1 MHSKCAASCGCPGHA
16 FAPGSGPTS
25 TKPLPEDKTYKTPT
39 AAYAPSLAQP
49 ATPAVTE
56 VKTPTTANAPTWSM
70 PTSGH
75 KTILNSPTGKERTT
89 IVVMSDRF
97 EAVVVAIGSLF
108 KNSPESDIDV
118 WLIGDMQREARGS
131 VSLLQRLNAALQP
144 QVPKQTISV
153 MGIDEA
159 TALLESDGVSPVWKW
174 PQFGSLGA
182 DQDQDHQP
190 RTVLHP
196 EPWDYD
202 NMHHDPFNLIRFY
215 LPYLAPFRE
224 LDALFLCDDDIVVQK
239 SISTLEVPMGD
250 GPVIAATCNGW
261 LWAEDCMRNEPYYNG
276 KGWLDYPATY
286 LGKDKAHGYSG
297 CTKTSRESG
306 IRMCQKDEFADTV
319 LRWSK
324 EFNGK
329 ELDVNAQP
337 RWNFGLSRV
346 NLTEWRAQNMSHV
359 FDNYMRANYEA
370 KLIPETSLAFG
381 LGIAYFAFADKIKCW
396 NDVVGDPAFVDGLGY
411 ISKADLKVNNLVAS
425 KLLGE
430 ATVLHWSGR
439 NKPFDPMSEMDLE
452 LYKPFDDVQEY
463 FVAKQ
468 PLTMSKPDVNQSL
481 ASMPGTG
488 LRPIEEGIGLHAIVR
503 RTPDMSKEGTRALL
517 YADPFAGSEWFLGLL
532 DETPEVCASGSTG
545 NPTVAF
551 AQESLIPPHFEAVQN
566 AIPVCAQKRG
576 CLWSFIAEHVP
587 RYVEQRGIWCPGTMK
602 GRQES
607 AEKFAIHDMHGAM
620 LCSWADRLL
629 KMYPNRTSYS
639 DLGGIQALW
648 NLYEHNV
655 FSMATDL
662 IPCTQACGFKPVRM
676 LKFMRAWA
684 QPMMNGSEPAYSWRE
699 NGDAPK
705 YFVGDFA
712 GEHCDGEALPGGG
725 CGGSEAYLPK
735 INWDAYKI
743 VELTRW
749 NLLDRCLAQS
759 EFAIGIT
766 EDPTMTIQSS
776 NIVTGDV
783 DLDEMLRC
791 IRYSGAQ
798 RDADLLRR
806 NMFSGD
812 RITDW
817 MTLPYEI
824 CSMPSHIQECVDAAA
839 AHVVET
845 PFYDVSNP
853 VQFDAT
859 IKKLVDD
866 LKRRRWRR
874 SKGNQL
880 EENRR
885 PHQLAS
891 TKYVETLD
899 AEWLSNLQE
908 DSFVAALQR
917 RVSPPPP
924 PPPPPPP
931 SPSES
936 HDRDRDRDRD
946 RDHEPPA
953 VMHQPPAVN
962 RHASPP
968 PPPVKVA
975 KVAKA
980 CCNPDLLSG
989 AAFAKCR
996 SKGIPECC
1004 KPWDKVCLKMQT
1016 GGSIDPITGKYIPGP
1031 AFDPKYDPN
1040 AAGPAP
1046 ANWAPPTRSGNNDAD
1061 DDDDTYSYD
1070 DEDGVGG
1077 RKKCKKGK
1085 PCPAEGEGG
1094 EGDSY
1099 SYDEEEEGGGG
1110 KKKCRPKPGKPCP
1123 AGDDDSYSYEDE
1135 GGVGKKK
1142 CKPKPGKPC
1151 PDEDSYSYDENGAR
1165 RRKKP
1170 GAEGE
1175 EGDVSGGRRRR
1186 PGGEDS
1192 YTYDEN
1198 GNRRRK
1204 PGAGEDED
1212 GGSRVPRAPRG
1223 AGYGPHGFT
1232 RRTIRR
1238 GTVLELA
1245 AADVEHGRTSR
1256 SSRWMGV
1263 ANAEKLSAGLIHAGF
1278 ATFIQPIYCFAW
1290 EAHADGDEIAK
1301 YLALL
1306 PEQYIVPGSS
1316 AMTTFDEHVFKASFD
1331 EAIDTRAHALIA
1343 FGQVDN
1349 NTWVHSVRSATSRP
1363 IVVLG
1368 LMRDVLAHRVQLFYS
1383 DDARRQMTER
1393 SSSTFV
1399 KAMMHSWMQS
1409 DEYPRDAQLEYMYG
1423 LNATLRD
1430 LPIDDVWKARNASA
1444 IASGVDQGGT
1454 TSTASVYL
1462 GPVGDAQNVRRSL
1475 CVFAHSTSLPIP
1487 WMRYETATDSKSAI
1501 SVPSK
1506 LLANVNED
1514 IVAAM
1519 LAREPRE
1526 FYYVAR
1532 ALDTFE
1538 AFAEEYGCLEEPTEA
1553 ALRPPKYGAG
1563 PLSYRSSTVT
1573 SDTLGNASLSTVKS
1587 DTIGDK
1593 FPDGGSRFIGSPKTP
1608 LANFSEFL
1616 PSDYPLYYF
1625 HHVPKTGGTTLS
1637 DYLVQLPQKYKVPGS
1652 ERSGAF
1658 NEAVFRAAEIEV
1670 AVRRNVLLA
1679 YSHMQVRSFM
1689 DIIRQSELADRK
1701 IEVIFMMRDT
1711 LAHRVSFFHEMIG
1724 PEAHGHDH
1732 ADLEAGKTVA
1742 RPYVNFATWAAKDKD
1757 PEMARAAWLTNHS
1770 RETAF
1775 APIATE
1781 ECVNNRNCRDPKMD
1795 SFQLRAFY
1803 KLNFAWSKVPI
1814 QDVYT
1819 QLHSEHPLE
1828 SCAHFEDTDMQEN
1841 EVLFRNCP
1849 NATADVGLAL
1859 IGHLS
1864 LMRET
1869 LCLIDRMLGVPV
1881 PWNATAHE
1889 GMNWRFKKLRPMDA
1903 ESSFDSSS
1911 ANELLSRESRE
1922 LIFNSM
1928 TKSKLMEQATAYNC
1942 GPPPPPPPAEQP
1954 SSTLLPPYGATQ
1966 GLAALQQLHMA
1977 ALEEIAKEQAAVQ
1990 AQTCGEVRSVTAEED
2005 TAEVALLST
2014 CDPESCLVMTT
2025 GCGSRPECQGCGSL
2039 CHGSSSSDASA
2050 WSLDGLAT
2058 GLSVYGTDP
2067 IGTVKT
2073 ENRSLWRNVNLVV
2086 RWSDFEPK
2094 PDEFNWAA
2102 FDSLV
2107 LDVTKRNMPFAV
2119 GITFLS
2125 GPNYYP
2131 QWLFE
2136 SPFNVTKY
2144 VEVCGH
2150 RKGNVRDPHA
2160 CAETAFA
2167 VPNFHDVTYL
2177 ARYKRAH
2184 MALAAKLSDMRIIN
2198 NQLRLLYLQ
2207 ASLGTGIQNTPVY
2220 FHTDRTEADYVWKD
2234 PQGLSTPT
2242 DASWDKC
2249 GTCGF
2254 DAFAPP
2260 RNDALDVF
2268 WCPSGATS
2276 TGLIVSRKPAFEE
2289 YAQSLTAFLHNDVYA
2304 SHIEDAGMRLMVTS
2318 DDTKTWVNLADGMNS
2333 AGQSAKRM
2341 QEAQLFTNDWLDAHV
2356 PGTWLMRNKEGEG
2369 AGLSGERTRVAHSI
2383 LNVFRVTEDG
2393 PVRARADLDK
2403 FWCWTGEEGSR
2414 GQLGAEPV
2422 APSCLMQNQH
2432 LYAVAMWA
2440 LTARIDYWNIP
2451 LTAAKQQLTGT
2462 DFEGVW
2468 RFLNRYSGVRWGWQ
2482 SPGAWIGFRDGLD
2495 TLDAERFPEAEFG
2508 ALPKG
2513 WQTMSLRTSQSPTSQ
2528 ALLANRQRSICD
2540 SYATNGCRLEIDEA
2554 TDSGKLA
2561 LAYGNGT
2568 NDVNPDVWRSDY
2580 GMFMQRRDNPGSEG
2594 YWWQGPTDQMYGR
2607 YSRGFAHPQSTIEM
2621 VLDQGLWGGLPLT
2634 ASRAHL
2640 TLRLVFLDN
2649 SVGQFYVGYD
2659 ALDGPHGWVVDTKGT
2674 SRWREVTFAI
2684 NNGRFAGLGGGGP
2697 NGADVWLRD
2706 MSECESWTAR
2716 DCKQKPTL
2724 FDSLEVVEVAHDQIV
2739 VDPEQLAHQKAVAEK
2754 AAVAKAAAAKAAAA
2768 KAAAEKAAVER
2779 AAAEKAA
2786 AESAAAAAA
2795 AETAAERAAAEEA
2808 AAEKTAAEQAAAVE
2822 QAFLKKAAEQ
2832 AAIEEAAAKKAAA
2845 EAEKAASHHAID
2857 AIPAP
2862 PALASS
2868 APCHWGHDTTDVHG
2882 DEVPCVL
2889 WASQGEC
2896 KRIPEFMRSTCPA
2909 ACGCPAPVLK
2919 RSPDLA
2925 DLHSPNMKEKP
2936 RIKLPRP
2943 ESFQAT
2949 TPLAPSGPRPVQAC
2963 AEWAAAG
2970 ECQAN
2975 PDYMRTQCLLACQ
2988 KVGAAPAAT
2997 AKPAPAA
3004 TVRPAPAAAARPAP
3018 AAAAKP
3024 TPAAAS
3030 APSGP
3035 RPVQACAEWAAA
3047 GECQANPDYMRTQCL
3062 LACQKVGAAPAATA
3076 KPAPAATVRPAPAAA
3091 ARPAPAAAAKPTPAA
3106 ASAPSGPRPV
3116 QACAEWAAAGECQA
3130 NPDYMRTQC
3139 LLACSA
3145 LAPSGPRPVQACAE
3159 WAAAGECQANPA
3171 YMRAQCLLACQK
3183 ADAAPAT
3190 TAKSAP
3196 AAAAMPAPAAAAK
3209 PAPAAAAKPAP
3220 ATAAKPAPATAAKP
3234 APVAATPAPAAAA
3247 KPAPATAAK
3256 PLPVPVGTTPP
3267 QPALAEQKPTVLFK
3281 KRPSALEPEGDK
3293 ALDLAAPA
3301 AAARPAPAA
3310 AAKPTPAA
3318 ASAPSGPRPV
3328 QACAEWAAAGECQA
3342 NPDYMRTQCLL
3353 ACSALAPSGPRPV
3366 QACAEWAAAGECQ
3379 ANPAYMRAQCLLA
3392 CQKADAAPA
3401 TTAKSAPAAAAMPA
3415 PAAAA
3420 KPAPAA
3426 AAKPAPATAAKPA
3439 PATAAKPAP
3448 VAATPAPAAAA
3459 KPAPAT
3465 AAKPL
3470 PVPVGTTPPQ
3480 PALAERNPNVLW
3492 KKRPSALVPG
3502 A

>member
-1 MHSKCAASCGCPGHA
+1 MISSATAAPLDFGRPLPLEFVPVAVHKAPVYVPGAAAAAPHDFGRPLPLDFVPVAVHKAPTVPIVPVRMNILEETGPNSALDTASGCKDAAEVPCATWAAQGECRRIPVYMLSTCPVSCGWRATSCPSPA
-16 FAPGSGPTS
+16 SASAPGASLTS
-25 TKPLPEDKTYKTPT
+25 T
-39 AAYAPSLAQP
+39 
-49 ATPAVTE
+49 TPAVPAEPAAPGLNAPAAEPTE
-56 VKTPTTANAPTWSM
+56 PASADQPSAREDLKGGDDVDDVDFNDLDQLDINDLDLKNRRAHDDDLGLKNKGGHDLQAPAKPAVERINSSLLIPPSMTSTEPTAGNTSDLDAPITVFAPNTTQPTAPANTKIKTPTTVHAPTLSM
-70 PTSGH
+70 PTAGTVLS
-75 KTILNSPTGKERTT
+75 KPTGKERTT
-89 IVVMSDRF
+89 VVIMSDRF

-108 KNSPESDIDV
+108 MNSPESDIDV
-118 WLIGDMQREARGS
+118 WLIGDMQREARGN

-144 QVPKQTISV
+144 QAPKQTISV

-159 TALLESDGVSPVWKW
+159 TVLLEVDGVSPVWKW
-174 PQFGSLGA
+174 PEFGSLGA

-215 LPYLAPFRE
+215 LPYLGPFRE
-224 LDALFLCDDDIVVQK
+224 LDSLFLCDDDIVVQK
-239 SISTLEVPMGD
+239 SISMLEVPMGD
-250 GPVIAATCNGW
+250 GPIIAATCNGW

-297 CTKTSRESG
+297 CTQTAAESG
-306 IRMCQKDEFADTV
+306 NRICQQDEFADTV
-319 LRWSK
+319 LRWSLK
-324 EFNGK
+324 FNGK

-337 RWNFGLSRV
+337 RWNFGLSRI
-346 NLTEWRAQNMSHV
+346 NLTEWRAQNMTHV

-381 LGIAYFAFADKIKCW
+381 LGIPYFAFADKIKCW

-411 ISKADLKVNNLVAS
+411 ISKADLKANHLIAS

-439 NKPFDPMSEMDLE
+439 NKPFDPESEMDLE
-452 LYKPFDDVQEY
+452 LYKPFDAVQEY
-463 FVAKQ
+463 YVAR
-468 PLTMSKPDVNQSL
+468 PGTQSL
-481 ASMPGTG
+481 EQGA
-488 LRPIEEGIGLHAIVR
+488 GLHAIVR
-503 RTPDMSKEGTRALL
+503 QVPDASKQTARALL
-517 YADPFAGSEWFLGLL
+517 YADPFAGAEWFLELL
-532 DETPEVCASGSTG
+532 DQTPDVCASGSTG

-551 AQESLIPPHFEAVQN
+551 AGESFIPPHFEAVEN
-566 AIPVCAQKRG
+566 AIPVCAQKRA
-576 CLWSFIAEHVP
+576 CLWSFIAENVP
-587 RYVEQRGIWCPGTMK
+587 RYVEQRRSWCQSTHNEGIERKGTL
-602 GRQES
+602 
-607 AEKFAIHDMHGAM
+607 AEFQVHGMHGET
-620 LCSWADRLL
+620 LCSWTDRLL
-629 KMYPNRTSYS
+629 TMYPNRTSYS

-662 IPCTQACGFKPVRM
+662 VPCTQACGYKPVRM

-684 QPMMNGSEPAYSWRE
+684 QPMMNGSEPAYSWRD
-699 NGDAPK
+699 NGDAPMT
-705 YFVGDFA
+705 FVGDFA

-725 CGGSEAYLPK
+725 CDGSESYLPK
-735 INWDAYKI
+735 INWDAYKV

-749 NLLDRCLAQS
+749 NLLDRCLAQT

-766 EDPTMTIQSS
+766 EDPTVTIQPERTS
-776 NIVTGDV
+776 NIAEGAV
-783 DLDEMLRC
+783 DLDDLMRC

-798 RDADLLRR
+798 RDADLLRL
-806 NMFSGD
+806 NVYSGE
-812 RITDW
+812 RLADW
-817 MTLPYEI
+817 MTLPYEV
-824 CSMPSHIQECVDAAA
+824 CAMPSFIQACVDATV
-839 AHVVET
+839 AHVSQA
-845 PFYDVSNP
+845 PFIPHTVAASN
-853 VQFDAT
+853 
-859 IKKLVDD
+859 VDSTLAEL

-874 SKGNQL
+874 AKGSL
-880 EENRR
+880 LTSRRR
-885 PHQLAS
+885 PLVQPTS
-891 TKYVETLD
+891 KYVETLD
-899 AEWLSNLQE
+899 ANWLSNFQE
-908 DSFVAALQR
+908 DSFVSALQR
-917 RVSPPPP
+917 RRERGGEENGELEAHSPPPP

-931 SPSES
+931 
-936 HDRDRDRDRD
+936 
-946 RDHEPPA
+946 
-953 VMHQPPAVN
+953 
-962 RHASPP
+962 
-968 PPPVKVA
+968 VKGA
-975 KVAKA
+975 RVAKA
-980 CCNPDLLSG
+980 CCNDEILKG
-989 AAFAKCR
+989 AAFTRCR
-996 SKGIPECC
+996 SKGVPVCC
-1004 KPWDKVCLKMQT
+1004 KPWDKVCLKMQA
-1016 GGSIDPITGKYIPGP
+1016 GGRIDPITGVYIPGP
-1031 AFDPKYDPN
+1031 DFDSKYDPT
-1040 AAGPAP
+1040 AIGPPPAGWKTPS
-1046 ANWAPPTRSGNNDAD
+1046 RSSG
-1061 DDDDTYSYD
+1061 DTYSYSYD
-1070 DEDGVGG
+1070 DENGGGRKKCKKGKPCPNGEGGSYSYSYSYDEENGVGG

-1085 PCPAEGEGG
+1085 PCPNG

-1099 SYDEEEEGGGG
+1099 SYDEDEEGGGG
-1110 KKKCRPKPGKPCP
+1110 KKKCKPKPGKPCP
-1123 AGDDDSYSYEDE
+1123 AGDDDSYSYDDE

-1151 PDEDSYSYDENGAR
+1151 PDEDSYSYDENGNK

-1212 GGSRVPRAPRG
+1212 DGSRRKKPGEGDEDDDGARRPRG
-1223 AGYGPHGFT
+1223 AGYGFHGFT

-1263 ANAEKLSAGLIHAGF
+1263 ANAEQLSAGLIHAGF

-1290 EAHADGDEIAK
+1290 EAHADGNEIAK

-1316 AMTTFDEHVFKASFD
+1316 AMTTFDEHVFKASFEKLAVD
-1331 EAIDTRAHALIA
+1331 SRTHTLIA
-1343 FGQVDN
+1343 FGQVSND
-1349 NTWVHSVRSATSRP
+1349 TWVHSVRAATSRP

-1383 DDARRQMTER
+1383 DDSRRQMAER

-1487 WMRYETATDSKSAI
+1487 WLRYETAMDSVS
-1501 SVPSK
+1501 STVPSK
-1506 LLANVNED
+1506 LLKHVDED

-1538 AFAEEYGCLEEPTEA
+1538 AFAEEYGCLEEPTEM
-1553 ALRPPKYGAG
+1553 ALLPPKYGAG
-1563 PLSYRSSTVT
+1563 PLSYRGIAREAHS
-1573 SDTLGNASLSTVKS
+1573 SDTLGNASLGTVTS
-1587 DTIGDK
+1587 DTIGDAFWSSMK
-1593 FPDGGSRFIGSPKTP
+1593 KPFTGSSP
-1608 LANFSEFL
+1608 SE
-1616 PSDYPLYYF
+1616 YPLYYF

-1637 DYLVQLPQKYKVPGS
+1637 DHLVQLPPEYIVPGS

-1658 NEAVFRAAEIEV
+1658 NETVFRRAENEV
-1670 AVRRNVLLA
+1670 AARRNCLIA
-1679 YSHMQVRSFM
+1679 YSHMQVRAFT
-1689 DIIRQSELADRK
+1689 DIVRVSKLGHRK
-1701 IEVIFMMRDT
+1701 MEVIFMMRDV
-1711 LAHRVSFFHEMIG
+1711 LPHRVSFFHEMIG
-1724 PEAHGHDH
+1724 PAAHGHDQ
-1732 ADLEAGKTVA
+1732 ADLDAGKTVA
-1742 RPYVNFATWAAKDKD
+1742 RPYVNFATWAAKDKN

-1770 RETAF
+1770 REDDF
-1775 APIATE
+1775 APIATS
-1781 ECVNNRNCRDPKMD
+1781 ECVNNQHCRDPKMD
-1795 SFQLRAFY
+1795 SFQLRAIY
-1803 KLNFAWSKVPI
+1803 KLNFAWSNEPI

-1819 QLHSEHPLE
+1819 QLHAEHPLE
-1828 SCAHFEDTDMQEN
+1828 SCARWQAPDGQGN
-1841 EVLFRNCP
+1841 EVLFRHCP

-1881 PWNATAHE
+1881 SWNGVAHE

-1928 TKSKLMEQATAYNC
+1928 TKSKLMEQAAIYHC
-1942 GPPPPPPPAEQP
+1942 GPPPPPPAAEPP
-1954 SSTLLPPYGATQ
+1954 STILPPWDAAAELPRERLY
-1966 GLAALQQLHMA
+1966 LADEMSKLAGGTVEPPWRHRTSFS
-1977 ALEEIAKEQAAVQ
+1977 K
-1990 AQTCGEVRSVTAEED
+1990 CGEERMVTSEESA
-2005 TAEVALLST
+2005 AEVGLLST
-2014 CDPESCLVMTT
+2014 CDPESCLVMSS

-2160 CAETAFA
+2160 CAETAFS

-2198 NQLRLLYLQ
+2198 SQLRLLYLH
-2207 ASLGTGIQNTPVY
+2207 ATLGTGVQNAPVY
-2220 FHTDRTEADYVWKD
+2220 FHPIRTEADYVWTD
-2234 PQGLSTPT
+2234 PQGQSTPT
-2242 DASWDKC
+2242 DARWNRC
-2249 GTCGF
+2249 GSCEF

-2260 RNDALDVF
+2260 RNVSLDQF
-2268 WCPSGATS
+2268 MCPSGATRQ
-2276 TGLIVSRKPAFEE
+2276 GLIVTRRPAFEQ
-2289 YAQSLTAFLHNDVYA
+2289 YAQSVTAFLYHTVYA
-2304 SHIEDAGMRLMVTS
+2304 SHREDAGLRLMVTS
-2318 DDTKTWVNLADGMNS
+2318 DDPKTWVNFANGMNS
-2333 AGQSAKRM
+2333 ASQTDKRM
-2341 QEAQLFTNDWLDAHV
+2341 QDVQLFTNDWLDTNA

-2422 APSCLMQNQH
+2422 APSCLMQNRH

-2462 DFEGVW
+2462 DFDGVW

-2580 GMFMQRRDNPGSEG
+2580 GMFLQRRDNPGSEG

-2607 YSRGFAHPQSTIEM
+2607 YSRGFANPQSTIEM

-2634 ASRAHL
+2634 APRVHL

-2659 ALDGPHGWVVDTKGT
+2659 ALDGPRGWVVDTKGT

-2684 NNGRFAGLGGGGP
+2684 DNGRFARGDGSGP

-2706 MSECESWTAR
+2706 MSPCDSWTDA
-2716 DCKQKPTL
+2716 DCAQKPTL
-2724 FDSLEVVEVAHDQIV
+2724 FDSLEVVDVARDQSVVDPAQFIDEDHHV
-2739 VDPEQLAHQKAVAEK
+2739 RVDPEQLVGEDHDYYVLPANPAPPLLAASAPCHWGHDTLDVPCALWAHQGECKLIPEFMHAK
-2754 AAVAKAAAAKAAAA
+2754 CAASCGCPAPDFTRTSLTSSTI
-2768 KAAAEKAAVER
+2768 AAEKAVADR

-2786 AESAAAAAA
+2786 AERAVAERAAWERA
-2795 AETAAERAAAEEA
+2795 AAERAAAEKAEAERRAAERAAAQKSAEEDA
-2808 AAEKTAAEQAAAVE
+2808 AAEKAQPASGGTPVRTTPPYLKTPTRVDAPVQPLHLNTAPATTEIKTPATVEEPKFAPGPSPTAPASGTAVRRTDGRTPWYLHTPAPFETPMTTQPTAPAIAENKAPTLVYAPTLATPTAPATAVRRTPWYLNTPATVVTPITTQPTAPAIAEIKAPTSVYAPTLATPTAPATAVRRTPWYLNTPATVVTPITTQLTEKAAAV
-2822 QAFLKKAAEQ
+2822 
-2832 AAIEEAAAKKAAA
+2832 KAAA
-2845 EAEKAASHHAID
+2845 EKAAAEKVASEKAAAEMAAAEKAAA
-2857 AIPAP
+2857 
-2862 PALASS
+2862 
-2868 APCHWGHDTTDVHG
+2868 
-2882 DEVPCVL
+2882 
-2889 WASQGEC
+2889 
-2896 KRIPEFMRSTCPA
+2896 
-2909 ACGCPAPVLK
+2909 
-2919 RSPDLA
+2919 
-2925 DLHSPNMKEKP
+2925 EK
-2936 RIKLPRP
+2936 
-2943 ESFQAT
+2943 
-2949 TPLAPSGPRPVQAC
+2949 
-2963 AEWAAAG
+2963 AAA
-2970 ECQAN
+2970 EKAAAEKAAAEKAAAETE
-2975 PDYMRTQCLLACQ
+2975 RLAAET
-2988 KVGAAPAAT
+2988 AAAEAAE
-2997 AKPAPAA
+2997 AKG
-3004 TVRPAPAAAARPAP
+3004 AAAR
-3018 AAAAKP
+3018 KP
-3024 TPAAAS
+3024 S
-3030 APSGP
+3030 
-3035 RPVQACAEWAAA
+3035 
-3047 GECQANPDYMRTQCL
+3047 L
-3062 LACQKVGAAPAATA
+3062 
-3076 KPAPAATVRPAPAAA
+3076 
-3091 ARPAPAAAAKPTPAA
+3091 
-3106 ASAPSGPRPV
+3106 
-3116 QACAEWAAAGECQA
+3116 
-3130 NPDYMRTQC
+3130 
-3139 LLACSA
+3139 
-3145 LAPSGPRPVQACAE
+3145 
-3159 WAAAGECQANPA
+3159 
-3171 YMRAQCLLACQK
+3171 
-3183 ADAAPAT
+3183 
-3190 TAKSAP
+3190 
-3196 AAAAMPAPAAAAK
+3196 
-3209 PAPAAAAKPAP
+3209 
-3220 ATAAKPAPATAAKP
+3220 
-3234 APVAATPAPAAAA
+3234 
-3247 KPAPATAAK
+3247 
-3256 PLPVPVGTTPP
+3256 
-3267 QPALAEQKPTVLFK
+3267 
-3281 KRPSALEPEGDK
+3281 
-3293 ALDLAAPA
+3293 
-3301 AAARPAPAA
+3301 
-3310 AAKPTPAA
+3310 
-3318 ASAPSGPRPV
+3318 
-3328 QACAEWAAAGECQA
+3328 
-3342 NPDYMRTQCLL
+3342 
-3353 ACSALAPSGPRPV
+3353 
-3366 QACAEWAAAGECQ
+3366 
-3379 ANPAYMRAQCLLA
+3379 
-3392 CQKADAAPA
+3392 
-3401 TTAKSAPAAAAMPA
+3401 
-3415 PAAAA
+3415 
-3420 KPAPAA
+3420 
-3426 AAKPAPATAAKPA
+3426 
-3439 PATAAKPAP
+3439 
-3448 VAATPAPAAAA
+3448 
-3459 KPAPAT
+3459 
-3465 AAKPL
+3465 
-3470 PVPVGTTPPQ
+3470 
-3480 PALAERNPNVLW
+3480 LW
-3492 KKRPSALVPG
+3492 KKRSTSALVPEPINFATPLPLDFVPVRKPKSPEG
-3502 A
+3502 SEASGEHSNTFATPLPLDFVPVRKPKSPEGSEASGEHSNTFATPLPLDFVPGRLKAP

>member
-1 MHSKCAASCGCPGHA
+1 MTDIKTPITANEPTWYRSPATV
-16 FAPGSGPTS
+16 FAPS
-25 TKPLPEDKTYKTPT
+25 TTQPT
-39 AAYAPSLAQP
+39 APSI
-49 ATPAVTE
+49 TE
-56 VKTPTTANAPTWSM
+56 IKTPTTVNAPSLVLPTSGRTVLKTPATSNAPSSTRPIAGNTSELHAPPTTAYAPTWSV

-75 KTILNSPTGKERTT
+75 EAILNSPTGKERTT

-202 NMHHDPFNLIRFY
+202 NMHHDPFNLLRFY
-215 LPYLAPFRE
+215 LPYLGPFRE
-224 LDALFLCDDDIVVQK
+224 LDSLFLCDDDIVVQK
-239 SISTLEVPMGD
+239 SISMLEVPMGD
-250 GPVIAATCNGW
+250 GPIIAATCNGW

-297 CTKTSRESG
+297 CAMTASESG
-306 IRMCQKDEFADTV
+306 NRMCQKDEFADTV
-319 LRWSK
+319 LRWSLK
-324 EFNGK
+324 FNGK
-329 ELDVNAQP
+329 ELIPADQP

-381 LGIAYFAFADKIKCW
+381 LGIPYFAFADKIKCW

-411 ISKADLKVNNLVAS
+411 ISKADLKANNLNAS

-587 RYVEQRGIWCPGTMK
+587 RYVEQRGIWCPGTIK

-629 KMYPNRTSYS
+629 TMYPNRTSYS

-648 NLYEHNV
+648 NLYEQNV

-735 INWDAYKI
+735 INWDAYKV

-749 NLLDRCLAQS
+749 NLLDSCLAQT

-776 NIVTGDV
+776 SIVTGDV

-806 NMFSGD
+806 NVFSGD
-812 RITDW
+812 RVSDW
-817 MTLPYEI
+817 ITLPYEI

-853 VQFDAT
+853 VRFDAT
-859 IKKLVDD
+859 FKLVED

-880 EENRR
+880 EAYRR
-885 PHQLAS
+885 PRYQLAS

-936 HDRDRDRDRD
+936 RDRDRDRDRD
-946 RDHEPPA
+946 REPPA
-953 VMHQPPAVN
+953 VMHPPPAVN
-962 RHASPP
+962 RHSSPP
-968 PPPVKVA
+968 PPPVKGA
-975 KVAKA
+975 RVAKA
-980 CCNPDLLSG
+980 CCNDEILKG
-989 AAFAKCR
+989 VAFTRCR
-996 SKGIPECC
+996 SKGVPVCC
-1004 KPWDKVCLKMQT
+1004 KPWDKVCLKMQA
-1016 GGSIDPITGKYIPGP
+1016 GGRIDPITGVYIPGP
-1031 AFDPKYDPN
+1031 NFDSKYDPT
-1040 AAGPAP
+1040 AIGPPPAGWKTPS
-1046 ANWAPPTRSGNNDAD
+1046 RSSG
-1061 DDDDTYSYD
+1061 DTYSYSYD
-1070 DEDGVGG
+1070 DENGGGRKKCKKGKPCPNGEGGSYSYSYSYDEENGVGG

-1085 PCPAEGEGG
+1085 PCPNG

-1099 SYDEEEEGGGG
+1099 SYDEDEEGGGG
-1110 KKKCRPKPGKPCP
+1110 KKKCKPKPGKPCP
-1123 AGDDDSYSYEDE
+1123 AGDDDSYSYDDE

-1151 PDEDSYSYDENGAR
+1151 PDEDSYSYDENGNK

-1263 ANAEKLSAGLIHAGF
+1263 ANAEQLSAGLIHAGF

-1290 EAHADGDEIAK
+1290 EAHADGNEIAK

-1316 AMTTFDEHVFKASFD
+1316 AMTTFDEHVFKASFEKLAVD
-1331 EAIDTRAHALIA
+1331 SRTHTLIA
-1343 FGQVDN
+1343 FGQVSND
-1349 NTWVHSVRSATSRP
+1349 TWVHSVRAATSRP

-1383 DDARRQMTER
+1383 DDSRRQMAER

-1487 WMRYETATDSKSAI
+1487 WLRYETAMDSVS
-1501 SVPSK
+1501 STVPSK
-1506 LLANVNED
+1506 LLKHVDED

-1573 SDTLGNASLSTVKS
+1573 SDRIDGTYPG
-1587 DTIGDK
+1587 
-1593 FPDGGSRFIGSPKTP
+1593 GGSRFIGSPKTP

-1637 DYLVQLPQKYKVPGS
+1637 DYLVQLPLKYKVPGS

-1881 PWNATAHE
+1881 SWNGVAHE

-1928 TKSKLMEQATAYNC
+1928 TKSKLMEQAAAYNC

-1954 SSTLLPPYGATQ
+1954 LSTILPPYGATQ
-1966 GLAALQQLHMA
+1966 GLDTLAAQQQLHIAEEKA
-1977 ALEEIAKEQAAVQ
+1977 AAQ

-2073 ENRSLWRNVNLVV
+2073 ENRSLWRNVNLIV

-2150 RKGNVRDPHA
+2150 REWNVRDPHA

-2198 NQLRLLYLQ
+2198 SQLRLLYLH
-2207 ASLGTGIQNTPVY
+2207 ATLGTGVQNAPIY
-2220 FHTDRTEADYVWKD
+2220 FHPIRTEADYVWTD
-2234 PQGLSTPT
+2234 PQGQSTPT
-2242 DASWDKC
+2242 DARWNRC
-2249 GTCGF
+2249 GSCEF

-2260 RNDALDVF
+2260 RNVSLDQF
-2268 WCPSGATS
+2268 MCPSGATRQ
-2276 TGLIVSRKPAFEE
+2276 GLIVTRRPAFEQ
-2289 YAQSLTAFLHNDVYA
+2289 YAQSVTAFLYHTVYA
-2304 SHIEDAGMRLMVTS
+2304 SHREDAGLRLMVTS
-2318 DDTKTWVNLADGMNS
+2318 DDPKTWVNFANGMNS
-2333 AGQSAKRM
+2333 ASQTDKRM
-2341 QEAQLFTNDWLDAHV
+2341 QDVQLFTNEWLDTNA

-2422 APSCLMQNQH
+2422 APSCLMQNRH

-2462 DFEGVW
+2462 DFDGVW

-2528 ALLANRQRSICD
+2528 ALLANRQRFICD
-2540 SYATNGCRLEIDEA
+2540 SFATNGCRLEIDEA
-2554 TDSGKLA
+2554 TDDGKLA

-2568 NDVNPDVWRSDY
+2568 NDVNVDVWRSDY
-2580 GMFMQRRDNPGSEG
+2580 GMFMQRRDNSSGSVG

-2607 YSRGFAHPQSTIEM
+2607 YSRGFANPQSTIEM

-2634 ASRAHL
+2634 APRVHL

-2659 ALDGPHGWVVDTKGT
+2659 ALDGPRGWVVDTKGT

-2684 NNGRFAGLGGGGP
+2684 NDGRFARGDGSGP

-2706 MSECESWTAR
+2706 MSECESWAAR
-2716 DCKQKPTL
+2716 DCTQKPTL

-2779 AAAEKAA
+2779 EAAEKAA
-2786 AESAAAAAA
+2786 AEAAAAAAA

-2822 QAFLKKAAEQ
+2822 QAFMKKAAEQ

-2868 APCHWGHDTTDVHG
+2868 APCHWGHDTSDVNG
-2882 DEVPCVL
+2882 EEVPCVL

-2909 ACGCPAPVLK
+2909 ACGCPAPVVK
-2919 RSPDLA
+2919 SSPISSKPRLAFDGLPVPIEPDEPIPTPRKDWDTA
-2925 DLHSPNMKEKP
+2925 DLHAPNMEEKP
-2936 RIKLPRP
+2936 ILPRP

-2949 TPLAPSGPRPVQAC
+2949 TP
-2963 AEWAAAG
+2963 
-2970 ECQAN
+2970 
-2975 PDYMRTQCLLACQ
+2975 
-2988 KVGAAPAAT
+2988 
-2997 AKPAPAA
+2997 
-3004 TVRPAPAAAARPAP
+3004 
-3018 AAAAKP
+3018 
-3024 TPAAAS
+3024 S

-3047 GECQANPDYMRTQCL
+3047 GECQANP
-3062 LACQKVGAAPAATA
+3062 A
-3076 KPAPAATVRPAPAAA
+3076 
-3091 ARPAPAAAAKPTPAA
+3091 
-3106 ASAPSGPRPV
+3106 
-3116 QACAEWAAAGECQA
+3116 
-3130 NPDYMRTQC
+3130 YMRTQC

-3171 YMRAQCLLACQK
+3171 YMRTQCLLACQR

-3190 TAKSAP
+3190 TAKPAPAP
-3196 AAAAMPAPAAAAK
+3196 AARPAPAAAAR
-3209 PAPAAAAKPAP
+3209 PAPMP
-3220 ATAAKPAPATAAKP
+3220 AAKPAPATAAKP

-3342 NPDYMRTQCLL
+3342 NPAYMRTQCLL
-3353 ACSALAPSGPRPV
+3353 ACQR
-3366 QACAEWAAAGECQ
+3366 
-3379 ANPAYMRAQCLLA
+3379 
-3392 CQKADAAPA
+3392 ADAAPVA
-3401 TTAKSAPAAAAMPA
+3401 TAKPAPA
-3415 PAAAA
+3415 PAARPSPATAAKPAPMPAA

-3439 PATAAKPAP
+3439 PAAAAK
-3448 VAATPAPAAAA
+3448 PAPAAAA
-3459 KPAPAT
+3459 KPAPAA
-3465 AAKPL
+3465 AAKPAAAAAA
-3470 PVPVGTTPPQ
+3470 TPA
-3480 PALAERNPNVLW
+3480 PAAASRLTRFNDLW
-3492 KKRPSALVPG
+3492 KKRPPSALMPEGGEALSSPTTTRLQELLQNLKSDFVAGEFPG
-3502 A
+3502 